1 MNDSEKMILT
11 SKELAVALVSCQYEN
26 IARHLILK
34 EELVSK
40 NKEDITVF
48 TEQAEQSLREK
59 GLWNARRKTKL
70 SQNLED
76 LIQALGTSTK
86 NVHFT
91 RNKQELFIHQ
101 INRNQYLKQH
111 IINET
116 HTFTYLDHTR
126 SLSKEMMSFYD
137 LDSSANFNDEQLQPI
152 QVSDKV
158 YDALHKLKSEVIEN
172 ILNNETEN
180 DSLREFITSFK
191 KNNKAFNRISFN
203 NCNHKIGEDKW
214 DQVALSLPGNQMIWH
229 VDYEQIHDNTVYFVP
244 VSITDYFLKIED
256 TLDEFFASDV
266 VKVSKSKSTR
276 KKQSATASRKV
287 ETFSLKRGFSFFW
300 KANLVLFGL
309 IGFLLLNQGSWADDA
324 QKYFTLFIT
333 ISEAM
338 ILLLS
343 FASCLPH
350 KSKQR

>member
-26 IARHLILK
+26 VARRIILK
-34 EELVSK
+34 DELVSK
-40 NKEDITVF
+40 NKDDITLF
-48 TEQAEQSLREK
+48 TEEAERSLREK

-91 RNKQELFIHQ
+91 QNDQELYIHQ

-111 IINET
+111 IFNET
-116 HTFTYLDHTR
+116 HTFTYLDHTK

-137 LDSSANFNDEQLQPI
+137 FESSSHFNHEHLQPI

-158 YDALHKLKSEVIEN
+158 YDALHKLKNEEVEN

-180 DSLREFITSFK
+180 DSLREFISSFN
-191 KNNKAFNRISFN
+191 KNNKAFNQISFN
-203 NCNHKIGEDKW
+203 TCNHKTGENQK
-214 DQVALSLPGNQMIWH
+214 DQVAFSLPGNHMVWH
-229 VDYEQIHDNTVYFVP
+229 VDYEQIHDHTVYFVP
-244 VSITDYFLKIED
+244 VSISDYFTKIED
-256 TLDEFFASDV
+256 TLEEFFSSEV
-266 VKVSKSKSTR
+266 VKVSKSKNTR
-276 KKQSATASRKV
+276 KKHATASKKV
-287 ETFSLKRGFSFFW
+287 ETFSSKRGFSFFL
-300 KANLVLFGL
+300 KANLVLLGMIGL
-309 IGFLLLNQGSWADDA
+309 LLLNQGSWADDA

-333 ISEAM
+333 VSEAM

-343 FASCLPH
+343 FASCLP
-350 KSKQR
+350 KNKK

>member
-26 IARHLILK
+26 FARRIILK
-34 EELVSK
+34 DDLVNK
-40 NKEDITVF
+40 NKKAIALF

-91 RNKQELFIHQ
+91 QNEQELYIHQ

-116 HTFTYLDHTR
+116 HTFTYLDHTK
-126 SLSKEMMSFYD
+126 SLSKETMSFYD
-137 LDSSANFNDEQLQPI
+137 LDSSANFNDKQLQPI

-158 YDALHKLKSEVIEN
+158 YDALHKLKDEEVEN
-172 ILNNETEN
+172 ILSNETEN
-180 DSLREFITSFK
+180 DSLREFITSFN
-191 KNNKAFNRISFN
+191 KNNKVFNQISFN
-203 NCNHKIGEDKW
+203 TCNHKTGENQK
-214 DQVALSLPGNQMIWH
+214 DQVAFSLPGNQMIWH
-229 VDYEQIHDNTVYFVP
+229 VNYEQIHDHTVYFVP
-244 VSITDYFLKIED
+244 VSITDYFKKIED
-256 TLDEFFASDV
+256 TLDEFFSSEV
-266 VKVSKSKSTR
+266 VIVPISKSTR
-276 KKQSATASRKV
+276 KKQNGKPSKKV
-287 ETFSLKRGFSFFW
+287 ETFSFKRGFSFFW
-300 KANLVLFGL
+300 KANLVLLGMT
-309 IGFLLLNQGSWADDA
+309 GFLLLNQGSWADDA

>member
-26 IARHLILK
+26 FARRILLK
-34 EELVSK
+34 DELVSK

-48 TEQAEQSLREK
+48 AEEAELSLREK
-59 GLWNARRKTKL
+59 NLWNARRKTKL

-76 LIQALGTSTK
+76 FIQALGTSTK

-91 RNKQELFIHQ
+91 QNEQELYIHQ

-116 HTFTYLDHTR
+116 HTFTYLDHTK
-126 SLSKEMMSFYD
+126 SFSKEMISFYG
-137 LDSSANFNDEQLQPI
+137 LDSSVHFDDNQIQPI

-158 YDALHKLKSEVIEN
+158 YDALHKLKNEEVEN
-172 ILNNETEN
+172 IINNDTAN
-180 DSLREFITSFK
+180 DSLREFISSFN

-203 NCNHKIGEDKW
+203 NCNHKTGENQK
-214 DQVALSLPGNQMIWH
+214 DQVAFSLPGNQMIWH
-229 VDYEQIHDNTVYFVP
+229 VDYEQIHDHTVYFVP
-244 VSITDYFLKIED
+244 VSVIDYFKKIED
-256 TLDEFFASDV
+256 TLEEFFSSEV
-266 VKVSKSKSTR
+266 VKVSKSKNTR
-276 KKQSATASRKV
+276 KKQDATASKKI

-300 KANLVLFGL
+300 KANLVLLGM

-324 QKYFTLFIT
+324 QKFFTLFIT
-333 ISEAM
+333 VSEAM

-343 FASCLPH
+343 FANCLPH
-350 KSKQR
+350 KINK

>member
-26 IARHLILK
+26 VARRIILK
-34 EELVSK
+34 DELVVSK
-40 NKEDITVF
+40 NKEDITLF

-91 RNKQELFIHQ
+91 QNEQELYIHQ

-111 IINET
+111 IFNET
-116 HTFTYLDHTR
+116 HTFTYLDHTK

-137 LDSSANFNDEQLQPI
+137 LESSAHFNDDHLQPI

-158 YDALHKLKSEVIEN
+158 YDALHNLKNEDVEN
-172 ILNNETEN
+172 ILNNETAN
-180 DSLREFITSFK
+180 DSLREFISSFN
-191 KNNKAFNRISFN
+191 KNNKAFNQISFN
-203 NCNHKIGEDKW
+203 TCNHKTGENQE
-214 DQVALSLPGNQMIWH
+214 DQVAFSLPGNQMVWH
-229 VDYEQIHDNTVYFVP
+229 VDYEQIHDHTVYFVP
-244 VSITDYFLKIED
+244 VPITDYFKKIED
-256 TLDEFFASDV
+256 TLEEFFSSEV
-266 VKVSKSKSTR
+266 VTVPVPKSTR
-276 KKQSATASRKV
+276 KKQKDKTPKKV
-287 ETFSLKRGFSFFW
+287 ETFSFKRGFSFFW
-300 KANLVLFGL
+300 KANLVLLGM
-309 IGFLLLNQGSWADDA
+309 IGFLLLNQGSWAEDA
-324 QKYFTLFIT
+324 QKYVILFIT
-333 ISEAM
+333 VSEAM

-343 FASCLPH
+343 FASCLPQ
-350 KSKQR
+350 KNK